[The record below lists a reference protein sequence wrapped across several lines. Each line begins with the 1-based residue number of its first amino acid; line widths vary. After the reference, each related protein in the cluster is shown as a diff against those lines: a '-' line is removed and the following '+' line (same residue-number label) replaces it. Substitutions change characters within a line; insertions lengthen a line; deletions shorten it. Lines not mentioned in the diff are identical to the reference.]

1 MFQGGLQ
8 GGMMARRKN
17 ILYLLMFLCIAGIG
31 MWAVRPLLPS
41 SFSFRPSSKKPLVPL
56 SIGVVD
62 ISRIKA
68 DSKVFQ
74 KFKEVVEGLNATIHK
89 EILDRET
96 KLRTEFEHLKKRE
109 EEAKGPTQEIL
120 KQKTE
125 LDKKYAALEET
136 VRARREE
143 LDEEYTKG
151 LINIKQTLKEI
162 MNDLGMAYSLK
173 IILNKSIGDGN
184 QMDQSIVLFCNEGI
198 DLTDEV
204 INRLDKQMSNSIGR

>member
-1 MFQGGLQ
+1 MIQH
-8 GGMMARRKN
+8 KS
-17 ILYLLMFLCIAGIG
+17 ILYGAAFLGITAAGI
-31 MWAVRPLLPS
+31 WAGNKLFSASLPS
-41 SFSFRPSSKKPLVPL
+41 FHKTAQRPAVPL

-62 ISRIKA
+62 INRIKT

-74 KFKEVVEGLNATIHK
+74 KFKEVVEGLNATIHE
-89 EILDRET
+89 EIFDKET
-96 KLRTEFEHLKKRE
+96 KLRAEFEHLKKRE
-109 EEAKGPTQEIL
+109 EELKEPTREIL

-125 LDKKYAALEET
+125 LDKKYAVLEET
-136 VRARREE
+136 VRARRKE

-162 MNDLGMAYSLK
+162 MSDLGKVHSLK

-184 QMDQSIVLFCNEGI
+184 QMDQSIVLFCNEGL

-204 INRLDKQMSNSIGR
+204 INRLDKQISPK

>member
-1 MFQGGLQ
+1 MI
-8 GGMMARRKN
+8 RHKS
-17 ILYLLMFLCIAGIG
+17 ILYGVALFSITAGA
-31 MWAVRPLLPS
+31 MWAGSKLFSAYLPS
-41 SFSFRPSSKKPLVPL
+41 FNKEGQLPSTPL

-62 ISRIKA
+62 INRIKA

-74 KFKEVVEGLNATIHK
+74 KFKEVVEGLNATIHE
-89 EILDRET
+89 EIFDQET
-96 KLRTEFEHLKKRE
+96 KLRAEFENLKKRE
-109 EEAKGPTQEIL
+109 EEAKEPTQEIL
-120 KQKTE
+120 NKKTE

-136 VRARREE
+136 VRARRKE

-162 MNDLGMAYSLK
+162 MGDLGKVHSLK

-184 QMDQSIVLFCNEGI
+184 QMDQSIVLFSNDGL

-204 INRLDKQMSNSIGR
+204 IKRLDNQMSLKKHTQ

>member
-1 MFQGGLQ
+1 
-8 GGMMARRKN
+8 MAQRKN
-17 ILYLLMFLCIAGIG
+17 ILYVLVFFAMVGIG
-31 MWAVRPLLPS
+31 AWTVHLLFPS
-41 SFSFRPSSKKPLVPL
+41 SFSFRPSSQNPPAPL
-56 SIGVVD
+56 SVGVVD

-96 KLRTEFEHLKKRE
+96 KLRAEFEHLKKRE
-109 EEAKGPTQEIL
+109 EEAQGSTQETL
-120 KQKTE
+120 NQKAE

-136 VRARREE
+136 VRTRREE
-143 LDEEYTKG
+143 LDGEYTKG

-162 MNDLGMAYSLK
+162 MNDLGMAYNLK
-173 IILNKSIGDGN
+173 IILNKSIGDVN
-184 QMDQSIVLFCNEGI
+184 QMDQSIVLFCNEGL

-204 INRLDKQMSNSIGR
+204 INRLDQQMPLNDLGK

>member
-1 MFQGGLQ
+1 
-8 GGMMARRKN
+8 MARRKN
-17 ILYLLMFLCIAGIG
+17 IFYVLMFLSIAGIG
-31 MWAVRPLLPS
+31 AWTAHLLFPS
-41 SFSFRPSSKKPLVPL
+41 SFSFRRSPHQPPVPL

-62 ISRIKA
+62 INRIKA

-96 KLRTEFEHLKKRE
+96 KLRTEFEQLKKRE
-109 EEAKGPTQEIL
+109 EEAQGPTQEIL

-162 MNDLGMAYSLK
+162 MDDLGMTYSLK

-184 QMDQSIVLFCNEGI
+184 QMDQSIVLFCNEGL

-204 INRLDKQMSNSIGR
+204 INRLDQQMPLNDREK

>member
-1 MFQGGLQ
+1 MI
-8 GGMMARRKN
+8 RHKS
-17 ILYLLMFLCIAGIG
+17 ILYGVAFLSITAGA
-31 MWAVRPLLPS
+31 MWAGSKLFSAYLPS
-41 SFSFRPSSKKPLVPL
+41 FNKEGKVPSSPL

-62 ISRIKA
+62 INRIKT

-74 KFKEVVEGLNATIHK
+74 KFKEVVEGLNATIHE
-89 EILDRET
+89 EIFDQET
-96 KLRTEFEHLKKRE
+96 KLRAEFENLKKRE
-109 EEAKGPTQEIL
+109 EEVKEPTQEIL
-120 KQKTE
+120 KKKTE

-136 VRARREE
+136 VRARRKE

-162 MNDLGMAYSLK
+162 MRDLGKVHSLK

-184 QMDQSIVLFCNEGI
+184 QMDQSIVLFSNEGL

-204 INRLDKQMSNSIGR
+204 IKRLDNQMSLKKNTP

>member
-1 MFQGGLQ
+1 MI
-8 GGMMARRKN
+8 RHKS
-17 ILYLLMFLCIAGIG
+17 ILYGAAFLGIIAAGI
-31 MWAVRPLLPS
+31 WAGNKLFSASLPS
-41 SFSFRPSSKKPLVPL
+41 FHKTVQRPAVSL

-62 ISRIKA
+62 INRIKT

-74 KFKEVVEGLNATIHK
+74 KFKEVVEGLNATIHE
-89 EILDRET
+89 EIFDKET
-96 KLRTEFEHLKKRE
+96 KLRAEFEHLKKRE
-109 EEAKGPTQEIL
+109 EEVKEPTREIL

-125 LDKKYAALEET
+125 LDKKYAVLEET
-136 VRARREE
+136 VRARRKE

-162 MNDLGMAYSLK
+162 MSDLGKVHSLK

-184 QMDQSIVLFCNEGI
+184 QMDQSIVLFCNEGL

-204 INRLDKQMSNSIGR
+204 IKRLDKQMSLK